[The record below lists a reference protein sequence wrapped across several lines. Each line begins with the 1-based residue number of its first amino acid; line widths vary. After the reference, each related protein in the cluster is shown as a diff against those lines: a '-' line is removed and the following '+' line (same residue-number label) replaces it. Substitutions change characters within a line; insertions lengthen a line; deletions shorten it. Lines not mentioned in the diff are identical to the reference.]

1 MWSASSSLGARNDSA
16 LVFDALCSLSAGRIQ
31 PTPADRTSKA
41 MSPDVEEGKDEGPT
55 KSAASLPPHSTS
67 ASRLVRHQRTKRCCM
82 FLLTVFCGLLILSAV
97 GLSQFGNIT
106 LSPQW
111 IEVRPGAESPA
122 DLVVAVGALA
132 SRVPWMHAV
141 KVSSARCAALDT
153 RAAESVVLKL
163 DHPTAMSA
171 DGELITASAT
181 LSIVGVRAVRSSLH
195 QWASRDAT
203 AAAHLQC
210 SARGWL
216 TTGAFHVPFWLSVSL
231 HATMVRTNETSA
243 LSWQVC
249 ARRARLAMRRSQAS
263 CLCTALPMRRARAL
277 PVRCGVPV
285 PRACGVRRLPLSR
298 RLSS

>member
-1 MWSASSSLGARNDSA
+1 VPSGKFHVECPRLRFVGVQVPHGVMGRAAQIPHSGSGAACLQAGSSRHL
-16 LVFDALCSLSAGRIQ
+16 
-31 PTPADRTSKA
+31 RTAPPKST

-55 KSAASLPPHSTS
+55 KSAASLPPHSAS

-153 RAAESVVLKL
+153 RTDIQTESVVLKL
-163 DHPTAMSA
+163 DYPTAMSA

-249 ARRARLAMRRSQAS
+249 ARRARLAM
-263 CLCTALPMRRARAL
+263 
-277 PVRCGVPV
+277 
-285 PRACGVRRLPLSR
+285 
-298 RLSS
+298 